1 METERTN
8 QLLAQQA
15 REQSVYIEEAQLRL
29 RQTRAFRHDVN
40 NHLLL
45 LHELIK
51 AGQTAKAMEYLS
63 TLKDFPGAS
72 LCLCQTGNPAAD
84 ALLSSKLSIAEQKGI
99 ETLCTV
105 KIPQSSSITD
115 LDWCIVLSN
124 GVDNAIQAC
133 EDAGAKGTHLR
144 LSGGEQ
150 GNFYLL
156 TIENSCPLARTAI
169 TEGTGIANIRAVVQK
184 HGGTLTIELS
194 EGVCKL
200 DVLFVISQQEEVI
213 PHQTH

>member
-1 METERTN
+1 MCIRD
-8 QLLAQQA
+8 
-15 REQSVYIEEAQLRL
+15 R
-29 RQTRAFRHDVN
+29 
-40 NHLLL
+40 
-45 LHELIK
+45 
-51 AGQTAKAMEYLS
+51 
-63 TLKDFPGAS
+63 
-72 LCLCQTGNPAAD
+72 
-84 ALLSSKLSIAEQKGI
+84 LSIAEQKGI

-156 TIENSCPLARTAI
+156 TIENSCPCLLYTSRC
-169 TEGTGIANIRAVVQK
+169 V
-184 HGGTLTIELS
+184 
-194 EGVCKL
+194 
-200 DVLFVISQQEEVI
+200 
-213 PHQTH
+213 